1 MALVQSEEVVLLPS
15 GARTATQTSPDL
27 QNLGGHS
34 GLIVILD
41 VTTIGTGNITL
52 SINGKDPASGKY
64 FSLLA
69 GAAVSSNSTNRYR
82 ISPTLAASANAIA
95 QDELPPTFQIV
106 VTANNANPVTYSVG
120 YMLVR

>member
-1 MALVQSEEVVLLPS
+1 MAQSEEVVLLPS